1 VTITMALSPSDKDVG
16 GLMEG
21 DCDGS
26 LDINQISRYCGLKM
40 VVGHRMFM
48 GK

>member
-21 DCDGS
+21 YCDGS
-26 LDINQISRYCGLKM
+26 LDINKISIYYGLKM
-40 VVGHRMFM
+40 VFGHRIFV

>member
-1 VTITMALSPSDKDVG
+1 VTVTVALSPSDKDVG

-21 DCDGS
+21 NCDGS
-26 LDINQISRYCGLKM
+26 LDMNQISIYYGLKM
-40 VVGHRMFM
+40 VVGHRMFV

>member
-1 VTITMALSPSDKDVG
+1 MTDTMVLSPSDKDVG

-21 DCDGS
+21 DFDGL

-40 VVGHRMFM
+40 VVGRRIFM